1 MKNQILI
8 ALLILMVFSCS
19 KESNEPLNTEN
30 IIRTSGLNF
39 VPSTL
44 NCNLGDTI
52 FFELGVTH
60 NAVEVS
66 EESYNLSSST
76 PLENGF
82 IFDFGSS
89 GYIVVNE
96 MKTYYYVC
104 TPHLPSMKAR
114 IVVN

>member
-8 ALLILMVFSCS
+8 ASLMLMFFSCS
-19 KESNEPLNTEN
+19 KESNEPSNTEN

-44 NCNLGDTI
+44 NCNIGDTI
-52 FFELGVTH
+52 FFELGGTH

-66 EESYNLSSST
+66 VESYNASSST

-89 GYIVVNE
+89 GYIVADE
-96 MKTYYYVC
+96 LKTYYYVC

-114 IVVN
+114 IIVN